1 MCVFLRPAY
10 LCACDPGAYDV
21 AVEVLMRQNVEGA
34 VTRSCGASVGDGKI
48 VALVG
53 MVLEPTT
60 LVRSSLGPTGQHG

>member
-1 MCVFLRPAY
+1 MFSYVLHTCVPVTLGPMM
-10 LCACDPGAYDV
+10 V